1 MSTTSSIS
9 VSYFN
14 KYKKQKEI
22 PKTTSKI
29 YSSVE
34 NNIIDIKNFYLNY
47 LISILRSSLIDGINS
62 LFDDIIKTKDKN
74 NICSICLRRKKDM
87 EKVSKRMA
95 KRSRDKKW
103 K

>member
-62 LFDDIIKTKDKN
+62 LFDDIIKT
-74 NICSICLRRKKDM
+74 
-87 EKVSKRMA
+87 
-95 KRSRDKKW
+95 
-103 K
+103 

>member
-1 MSTTSSIS
+1 MSTSSSIS

-47 LISILRSSLIDGINS
+47 LISILRSSLIDG
-62 LFDDIIKTKDKN
+62 
-74 NICSICLRRKKDM
+74 CS
-87 EKVSKRMA
+87 V
-95 KRSRDKKW
+95 
-103 K
+103 